1 MSVENDQAGRGQR
14 HIKFGD
20 FERESTLHER
30 LVSFNALTPKV
41 KLDQAGNE
49 LPYRAPPIRPRLV
62 DIGRL
67 LGPYVGVRAADQIRA
82 VLPLVAYLVL
92 FQIVVLRQM
101 VQEPGAV
108 TIGIVAVILGL
119 MLFMEGLRLGLMPF
133 AETIGDQ
140 LPKRL
145 GLAFVLLIAFA
156 LGIGVTLAEPAIG
169 ALQAVG
175 AIVDVA
181 RAPYLYGLLNIWT
194 NHLVLAVGIGVGL
207 AAVAGTVRLLYNWS
221 LKPFIYGT
229 LGPTLALTAYC
240 AFDENLTYIIGL
252 AWDCGG
258 VTTGPVTVPLVLA
271 LGIGIASSEGKGD
284 SALSGFGIVT
294 LASLLPVLTVLL
306 LGLWVVASFSPEEV
320 IALAKAQSVATTRDV
335 PWYLKTPTV
344 EIKAAAQ
351 AIVPLVL
358 FLLLIL
364 KVILRQGLKDFGIV
378 LYGLALCL
386 IGMAVFNIGLSYGLA
401 SLGGQSGALIPGAFT
416 PIPAVPASPLYGLTV
431 GVSIALLF
439 AWVLGLGATLAEPAL
454 NAMGL
459 TVEDLTNGAFRKGF
473 LMYAVAIGV
482 AFGITVGVAKVIFE
496 LPLVWLLLPSYALAI
511 LLTAL
516 SSEEFVNVAW
526 DSAGVTTG
534 PVTVPLVLAMGVG
547 LGDAVKASE
556 GFGILAMASVFPI
569 ISVLATGLW
578 VRVASRRSAAD
589 LDLNP
594 AHMVTENERA

>member
-1 MSVENDQAGRGQR
+1 MLHEHRRKSLR
-14 HIKFGD
+14 FGD
-20 FERESTLHER
+20 FVREARLHER
-30 LVSFNALTPKV
+30 IVSFNALTPKPQV
-41 KLDQAGNE
+41 DEAGNE
-49 LPYRAPPIRPRLV
+49 LPYRAPPIRPRAV
-62 DIGRL
+62 DVGRL
-67 LGPYVGVRAADQIRA
+67 LGPYVGTRVVDQLRA

-101 VQEPGAV
+101 VQDAGTVAV
-108 TIGIVAVILGL
+108 GVAAVILGL

-140 LPKRL
+140 LPKKL
-145 GLAFVLLIAFA
+145 GLSFVLAIAFV

-175 AIVDVA
+175 SIVDVE

-194 NHLVLAVGIGVGL
+194 SQLVLAVGIGVGL
-207 AAVAGTVRLLYNWS
+207 AAVAGTVRLLFNWS
-221 LKPFIYGT
+221 LKPFIYGS
-229 LGPTLALTAYC
+229 LVPALALTAFC
-240 AFDENLTYIIGL
+240 AFDERLVYIVGL

-306 LGLWVVASFSPEEV
+306 LGLWVVTSHSPAEV
-320 IALAKAQSVATTRDV
+320 LALAKAQTAVTAAEV
-335 PWYLKTPTV
+335 PWYLQTPTA
-344 EIKAAAQ
+344 EIKAAGQ
-351 AIVPLVL
+351 AIIPLVL

-364 KVILRQGLKDFGIV
+364 KGLLRQKLKDRGIV
-378 LYGLALCL
+378 LYGLALCVV
-386 IGMAVFNIGLSYGLA
+386 GMAVFNIGLSYGLSA
-401 SLGGQSGALIPGAFT
+401 LGGQSGTLIPAAFT
-416 PIPAVPASPLYGLTV
+416 TVDNVPSSPLYALAIGL
-431 GVSIALLF
+431 SIALLF

-454 NAMGL
+454 NAMGM
-459 TVEDLTNGAFRKGF
+459 TVEDLTNGAFRKRL
-473 LMYAVAIGV
+473 LMYSVAIGV
-482 AFGITVGVAKVIFE
+482 AFGIAVGVAKVVFG
-496 LPLVWLLLPSYALAI
+496 LPLFWLLLPSYAVAI

-547 LGDAVKASE
+547 LGDAVQANE
-556 GFGILAMASVFPI
+556 GFGILTMASVFPI

-578 VRVASRRSAAD
+578 VRFASRRGAAD
-589 LDLNP
+589 LHINP
-594 AHMVTENERA
+594 SQMVTEHERA